1 MARLFPRLHIFTKKG
16 AFSHMLI
23 DPELITDGFH
33 GSSELW
39 ETAISSAH
47 CLTIDGAIT
56 PYNNP
61 CTSRTCEALL
71 QRLPNVTHK

>member
-33 GSSELW
+33 GSELW
-39 ETAISSAH
+39 EAATSSAH
-47 CLTIDGAIT
+47 FPTIDGAII
-56 PYNNP
+56 PKNNP
-61 CTSRTCEALL
+61 CTSRTFEALL
-71 QRLPNVTHK
+71 KRLPDVTHK